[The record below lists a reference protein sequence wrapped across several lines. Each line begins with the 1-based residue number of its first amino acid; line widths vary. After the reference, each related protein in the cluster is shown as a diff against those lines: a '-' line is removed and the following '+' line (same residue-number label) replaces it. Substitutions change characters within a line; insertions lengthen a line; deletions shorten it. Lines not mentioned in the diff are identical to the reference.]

1 MGAEL
6 LLLEASEPD
15 EFDGAFAAMA
25 NERVKGLFVFG
36 DPMLGVHRARLAPC
50 IRGIFTR

>member
-1 MGAEL
+1 MGVEL

-25 NERVKGLFVFG
+25 NERVKGSLS
-36 DPMLGVHRARLAPC
+36 LE
-50 IRGIFTR
+50 IRC